1 MTDHITGATHE
12 EIIKAMISNGPRA
25 RVGPPKRRRSMKFD
39 KKPWGDSR
47 PAAHHA
53 LSVLHNG
60 LLVLMW
66 LGIIGAILGAGYG
79 VVQAAIWAVTA
90 NPWTAI
96 PIGGFLAAM
105 VVGGLIYIAD

>member
-1 MTDHITGATHE
+1 MTDHITDAE
-12 EIIKAMISNGPRA
+12 VIQAMISNGARA
-25 RVGPPKRRRSMKFD
+25 RIVPPKRRRSMKFD
-39 KKPWGDSR
+39 KKPRYDSR
-47 PAAHHA
+47 PAARHA

-66 LGIIGAILGAGYG
+66 LGIIGAVLGAAYG
-79 VVQAAIWAVTA
+79 VVQAAVWAITT

-96 PIGGFLAAM
+96 PIGGFLGAL

>member
-1 MTDHITGATHE
+1 MTDHIFDAE
-12 EIIKAMISNGPRA
+12 EVIQALSRPLTAKK
-25 RVGPPKRRRSMKFD
+25 PPKRRPMRFEQK
-39 KKPWGDSR
+39 GEHYNRRR

-66 LGIIGAILGAGYG
+66 LGIIGVILGASYG
-79 VVQAAIWAVTA
+79 VVQAAIWAITA